1 MKNKNKWG
9 TRVAGKLDTQRIE
22 SYQVN
27 YQRKDN
33 WVEVENEFHPIGS
46 RFYTPPNNFLDLDN
60 QDVKILRKELT
71 MVIKN
76 Y

>member
-1 MKNKNKWG
+1 MKTKQMLKMP
-9 TRVAGKLDTQRIE
+9 KLDIQRIE

-33 WVEVENEFHPIGS
+33 WVILNEFHPIS

-60 QDVKILRKELT
+60 QDKILRKELT